1 MRESEHRRRSSRYPL
16 RWKAA
21 VVFDTAHGKPV
32 VHTQT
37 QDLSI
42 IGAAIFSE
50 HADLTGSVVTLLLA
64 YPSRSAGEVP
74 KVLKVKARVVST
86 VRTPGM
92 PHYRH
97 GLSFIRSPDDGS
109 DDLEEI
115 LRAVAA
121 VTHRKA
127 TDAADAVTRLDA
139 SAAGGRLAQLRQR
152 ASSKAAEGKMADPQD
167 AINATIS
174 EALEI
179 AYRYLKDL
187 AEQLNVIGPA
197 YPKGYSISGVPEF
210 TGLSWEEGRA
220 DFHVREVS
228 PILRLYDRVS
238 LRFRL
243 SGKKRVRIAREYPA
257 SEKLRQWLT
266 DCNIEFHDQNAW
278 NSHGSIE
285 TTTFDFPCE
294 VKASVLFFGQFELGK
309 LLLRTRN
316 VSGFGA
322 MEQILAPE
330 AVSDASLDELA
341 GFILGESSRLGPLLL
356 QNA

>member
-1 MRESEHRRRSSRYPL
+1 
-16 RWKAA
+16 
-21 VVFDTAHGKPV
+21 VFDTAHGKPV

-121 VTHRKA
+121 VTLRKA
-127 TDAADAVTRLDA
+127 SDAADAVTGLDA
-139 SAAGGRLAQLRQR
+139 SVAGGRLAQLRQR

-210 TGLSWEEGRA
+210 TGRNR
-220 DFHVREVS
+220 HVRPERAGD
-228 PILRLYDRVS
+228 I
-238 LRFRL
+238 
-243 SGKKRVRIAREYPA
+243 REQA
-257 SEKLRQWLT
+257 
-266 DCNIEFHDQNAW
+266 
-278 NSHGSIE
+278 
-285 TTTFDFPCE
+285 
-294 VKASVLFFGQFELGK
+294 
-309 LLLRTRN
+309 
-316 VSGFGA
+316 
-322 MEQILAPE
+322 E
-330 AVSDASLDELA
+330 AVGLA
-341 GFILGESSRLGPLLL
+341 VVVGNGGDRLPGGGRDDSRKRETGGVFG
-356 QNA
+356 